1 MHNATA
7 LVFCFFTLNCFAPSP
22 PSPSARTIALPSR
35 LIDGR
40 FYIKIPTPGG
50 DTLLGFCDTGGGF
63 NAVYPTAITR
73 LHLEGKVLETEIDT
87 EKIHYI
93 PAKDVIADANIPLP
107 TIRTSF
113 QPFVKVPF
121 FQVPPSSEE
130 SEMINA
136 YIPHDVF
143 LGQFFFINHAWTFDY
158 QNGKV
163 YVNTRLSRNAKD
175 KNIQPLGFKKDKAG
189 HKLFAHPRMQVEI
202 DGQLIDVL
210 FDTGASILL
219 SNKTQ
224 TELLSSSKSIAGS
237 FIAKTIFDQW
247 HTQHPDWRFIEKGE
261 VTRADMIQVPQV
273 KIGNTTAGPVWFA
286 KRPDEAWSKGM
297 INSMDKVVKGAV
309 GGSLFQY
316 YKVTI
321 DYNSELA
328 RFAKND

>member
-1 MHNATA
+1 MRTA
-7 LVFCFFTLNCFAPSP
+7 IPLIISLLCLNGFSPHPSNGLLRP
-22 PSPSARTIALPSR
+22 VSLPSR

-40 FYIKIPTPGG
+40 FYIKIPTPNG
-50 DTLLGFCDTGGGF
+50 DTLLGFCDTGGGY

-73 LHLEGKVLETEIDT
+73 LHLEGKVLETAIDS
-87 EKIHYI
+87 EKIRYI
-93 PAKDVIADANIPLP
+93 PAKDVIADPNIPAPRLRATFLP
-107 TIRTSF
+107 YI
-113 QPFVKVPF
+113 KVPF
-121 FQVPPSSEE
+121 FQVPAPSEE
-130 SEMINA
+130 GEIINA

-143 LGQFFFINHAWTFDY
+143 LGQFFFIDHAWTFDY
-158 QNGKV
+158 ENGRI
-163 YVNTRLSRNAKD
+163 YVNTPLYRNAKN
-175 KNIQPLGFKKDKAG
+175 KNIQPLGFKKDKEG
-189 HKLFAHPRMQVEI
+189 HKLFGHPSMQVEI

-237 FIAKTIFDQW
+237 FIAKSIFDQW
-247 HTQHPDWRFIEKGE
+247 HTRHPDWRFIEQGE
-261 VTRADMIQVPQV
+261 VTRADMIQVPQI

-297 INSMDKVVKGAV
+297 ITSMDKVVKGAV

-328 RFAKND
+328 RFEKND